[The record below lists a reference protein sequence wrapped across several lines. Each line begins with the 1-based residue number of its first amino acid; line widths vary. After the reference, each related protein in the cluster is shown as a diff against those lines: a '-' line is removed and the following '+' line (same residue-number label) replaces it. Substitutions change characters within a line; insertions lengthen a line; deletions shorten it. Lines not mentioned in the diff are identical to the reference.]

1 MKWDA
6 VRAKMFE
13 VKIHA
18 ALCACAIDQC
28 WKNIFEWGLSARF
41 RVPFSCRRMLTRD
54 SVAFHR
60 KARSAQAMSS
70 NQLG

>member
-18 ALCACAIDQC
+18 ALRVCAIDQC
-28 WKNIFEWGLSARF
+28 WKNIFEWGLSVTF
-41 RVPFSCRRMLTRD
+41 PGTFFL
-54 SVAFHR
+54 
-60 KARSAQAMSS
+60 
-70 NQLG
+70 